1 MVRPRRTQEPGVHTS
16 VNAARRSAC
25 ARGGFTFVELMIVM
39 AIIAILISIAIP
51 IYQRTI
57 MRAKESVLKNN
68 LFTMRTVIDEFTYD
82 KQKAPQTLQD
92 LVSDGYLREVPMD
105 PMTGSNDTWKIIQ
118 EDATNTVNQQQ
129 PGIYDVRSGSD
140 KISLEGTPYSE
151 W

>member
-1 MVRPRRTQEPGVHTS
+1 MVRTLQVKLSTRRRFAT
-16 VNAARRSAC
+16 R
-25 ARGGFTFVELMIVM
+25 GFTFVELMIVM
-39 AIIAILISIAIP
+39 AIIAVLLSVAIP
-51 IYQRTI
+51 IYNRSI
-57 MRAKESVLKNN
+57 IRAKESVLKNN
-68 LFTMRTVIDEFTYD
+68 LFTMRTVIDEYTYD

-129 PGIYDVRSGSD
+129 PGIYDVRSGAD
-140 KISLEGTPYSE
+140 KISLEGTPYSD